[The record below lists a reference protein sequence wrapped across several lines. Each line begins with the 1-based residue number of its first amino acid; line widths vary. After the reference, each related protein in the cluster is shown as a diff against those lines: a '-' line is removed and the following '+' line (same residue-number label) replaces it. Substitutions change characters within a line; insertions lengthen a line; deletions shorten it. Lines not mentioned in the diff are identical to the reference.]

1 MLCRVLVCEKIKI
14 KNFDQQ
20 KEKFLLLKENESIT
34 IVAEFEINS
43 SINIMCKNK
52 KLIIE
57 FLENGNKKNTTS
69 KK

>member
-1 MLCRVLVCEKIKI
+1 MKI

>member
-1 MLCRVLVCEKIKI
+1 MKIKT
-14 KNFDQQ
+14 FDN
-20 KEKFLLLKENESIT
+20 KEEKFLLLKENESIT
-34 IVAEFEINS
+34 IVAELEINS

>member
-1 MLCRVLVCEKIKI
+1 MLCRVLGSEKMKI

>member
-1 MLCRVLVCEKIKI
+1 MCRVLGSEKMKI